1 LLFFSQAFARGDPHG
16 GSPEDPMSKPDPSAE
31 RKRLVREV
39 GRFTGFGL
47 AWALSVLFFLLIGYW
62 LDGRLGTLPWLT
74 ILGAFIGAAGGFVSL
89 YRGIT
94 AAAADEKDRRK
105 DPHP

>member
-1 LLFFSQAFARGDPHG
+1 MGR
-16 GSPEDPMSKPDPSAE
+16 PDPSGE
-31 RKRLVREV
+31 RKRVVREV

-62 LDGRLGTLPWLT
+62 LDGKLGTLPWLT
-74 ILGAFIGAAGGFVSL
+74 MLGAFIGAAGGFVSL

-94 AAAADEKDRRK
+94 AAAAHEKDRREGRA
-105 DPHP
+105 P

>member
-1 LLFFSQAFARGDPHG
+1 LLFFSQAFAGHARG
-16 GSPEDPMSKPDPSAE
+16 GSPEEPMSKPDPSAE
-31 RKRLVREV
+31 RKRVVREV

-74 ILGAFIGAAGGFVSL
+74 ILGAFLGAAGGFVSL

-94 AAAADEKDRRK
+94 AAAADEENG
-105 DPHP
+105 PG

>member
-1 LLFFSQAFARGDPHG
+1 MAR
-16 GSPEDPMSKPDPSAE
+16 PDPPAAE
-31 RKRLVREV
+31 RKRVLLEV
-39 GRFTGFGL
+39 GRYTGFGL

-89 YRGIT
+89 YRGIS
-94 AAAADEKDRRK
+94 AAAADIEKRRE
-105 DPHP
+105 

>member
-1 LLFFSQAFARGDPHG
+1 MAP
-16 GSPEDPMSKPDPSAE
+16 PDSE
-31 RKRLVREV
+31 RRRVILEL

-74 ILGAFIGAAGGFVSL
+74 IAGAFIGAAGGFWSL
-89 YRGIT
+89 YRGLT
-94 AAAADEKDRRK
+94 AAAAA
-105 DPHP
+105 DPDADDDA

>member
-1 LLFFSQAFARGDPHG
+1 MS
-16 GSPEDPMSKPDPSAE
+16 GSGPSAE
-31 RKRLVREV
+31 RKRVVREL

-74 ILGAFIGAAGGFVSL
+74 IVGAFLGAAGGFVSL

-94 AAAADEKDRRK
+94 AAAAHEEDGPE
-105 DPHP
+105 

>member
-1 LLFFSQAFARGDPHG
+1 
-16 GSPEDPMSKPDPSAE
+16 MSRPDPSGE
-31 RKRLVREV
+31 RKRVVREV

-62 LDGRLGTLPWLT
+62 LDGKLGTLPWLT
-74 ILGAFIGAAGGFVSL
+74 MAGAFLVAAGGFVSL

-94 AAAADEKDRRK
+94 AAAAHEKDRREGRA
-105 DPHP
+105 P